1 VLCRLIMGT
10 RYVLTAFLPH
20 RLRSPAST
28 ILYFGSDAL
37 TLCLLHKQECKQAFS
52 NANKWTHNPER
63 YYVFRI
69 AHSTSSLQTTRN
81 LLPNHTSIAESHI
94 LTFLNSATLE
104 VNFYTIHPEDGPTH
118 LLLQRYQ
125 TLSTLQ
131 PHRSRRKVQ
140 SLH

>member
-1 VLCRLIMGT
+1 MGT
-10 RYVLTAFLPH
+10 LYVLTAFLPH
-20 RLRSPAST
+20 RLCSPAST

-37 TLCLLHKQECKQAFS
+37 TLFLLRKQECKQAFS

-81 LLPNHTSIAESHI
+81 ILPEYTGRAERGT

-104 VNFYTIHPEDGPTH
+104 VKFYTIRHQDGPTH

-125 TLSTLQ
+125 TLPTLQ
-131 PHRSRRKVQ
+131 SHRSRRKVQ